1 MPAAGRNQV
10 AYDDIG
16 YDGITQFI
24 DNVTI
29 TYSGPPLGTAVRGS
43 AQVGLA
49 VTWSQT
55 TNDTVALT
63 QDGDS
68 VMGRLAEVF
77 DDQFCTVAFHGFVQ
91 LPAGQGAAIT
101 RGRSFVGAL
110 GPTSARG
117 YIRQT
122 VSPGAAY
129 TQTEQVEQARGRGR
143 IWTVADANGQVWVYL
158 N

>member
-1 MPAAGRNQV
+1 M
-10 AYDDIG
+10 
-16 YDGITQFI
+16 
-24 DNVTI
+24 
-29 TYSGPPLGTAVRGS
+29 
-43 AQVGLA
+43 
-49 VTWSQT
+49 
-55 TNDTVALT
+55 
-63 QDGDS
+63 
-68 VMGRLAEVF
+68 
-77 DDQFCTVAFHGFVQ
+77 Q

-110 GPTSARG
+110 GAASARG

-143 IWTVADANGQVWVYL
+143 IWTIADTNGQVWVYL